1 MAIRRYFIY
10 SSGIASLALGFAILM
25 TVLAIN
31 YATEH
36 DVSVALA
43 NAEETEQPPVVQYAH
58 VSSLQSE
65 LDAVLFEP
73 SPTPL
78 PSSMV
83 EAAPTRNP
91 APGRAPLPP
100 ASVRVNSVISSVN
113 VTFYDCLDGGF
124 CGRMYN
130 GEPVYEGAAA
140 CSWNLPIGTAFYIV
154 GDPTGRIYVCKDRGL
169 LDDTWVDIFWH
180 DPKDGYVW
188 QATVGRYAT
197 IAIVS
202 VP

>member
-10 SSGIASLALGFAILM
+10 SSGLASLALGLAILI
-25 TVLAIN
+25 TVLAVN

-36 DVSVALA
+36 EAGIALA
-43 NAEETEQPPVVQYAH
+43 NAEQTKKPLVIQYAQ
-58 VSSLQSE
+58 VSSRQTE
-65 LDAVLFEP
+65 LDTMMFEP

-78 PSSMV
+78 P
-83 EAAPTRNP
+83 PTPEPVPTKNP
-91 APGRAPLPP
+91 APSRMPLPP
-100 ASVRVNSVISSVN
+100 ASVRVNSVISNVN

-140 CSWNLPIGTAFYIV
+140 CSWNLAIGTAFYIV

-169 LDDTWVDIFWH
+169 LADTWVDIFWH

-188 QATVGRYAT
+188 QANVGRYGT
-197 IAIVS
+197 IAVVS